1 MEKNETSLYFELI
14 NKTVNTIADELKDR
28 PAVQRKVKS
37 FNQPYTQIL
46 NSTLRLKI

>member
-37 FNQPYTQIL
+37 FKLKLLTNHIL
-46 NSTLRLKI
+46 KY